1 MEYMEEIKL
10 PKFKTKEELEQF
22 AMGLMTENESL
33 KKVITLK
40 DESIKALNEQLNSS
54 FTIRIENGIKENKIR
69 ALESEIVRLKEKERE
84 LSQQPSQKCEVNYK
98 GMYESE
104 VERVRLRDDIGD
116 VLYKSMSWLYN
127 RVPFWT
133 KKKFRV
139 YFQVLVDSN
148 DNLRDA
154 TEKVMDFLFYR
165 RNE

>member
-1 MEYMEEIKL
+1 MEEIKL
-10 PKFKTKEELEQF
+10 PKFKTKEKLEQF

-40 DESIKALNEQLNSS
+40 DETIKSLDKHIGNFIEMSIECSIK
-54 FTIRIENGIKENKIR
+54 RNKIEE
-69 ALESEIVRLKEKERE
+69 LEAEIARLKKKEKE

-104 VERVRLRDDIGD
+104 VERVRQRDDIGD
-116 VLYKSMSWLYN
+116 VLYKSMSWLYS
-127 RVPFWT
+127 RVPSWT

-139 YFQVLVDSN
+139 YFQTLVESN

-154 TEKVMDFLFYR
+154 SEKVMNFLFLS
-165 RNE
+165 

>member
-1 MEYMEEIKL
+1 MEEIKL

-33 KKVITLK
+33 KCIISRKDLTIKEFRNDSDSLATKNIMQDKVI
-40 DESIKALNEQLNSS
+40 KAM
-54 FTIRIENGIKENKIR
+54 
-69 ALESEIVRLKEKERE
+69 KEKNDMLAEKVKE

-116 VLYKSMSWLYN
+116 VLYKSMSWLYS

-139 YFQVLVDSN
+139 YFQKLVDSN
-148 DNLRDA
+148 DNLRGVS
-154 TEKVMDFLFYR
+154 EKMVNCLFLS
-165 RNE
+165 